1 MEQLIEERR
10 NYIKWRMIKCAAT
23 DIGSY
28 LNRLIE
34 IHNLRKEFTAARPE
48 FYQQLKKINEE
59 DLRGAFF
66 GYYCGRDGYMSVDPA
81 RTFDKE
87 RCMEKLSSISLD
99 AIQRSIENLK
109 EQHSAME
116 EIRDS
121 LNVNDFED

>member
-1 MEQLIEERR
+1 
-10 NYIKWRMIKCAAT
+10 
-23 DIGSY
+23 
-28 LNRLIE
+28 
-34 IHNLRKEFTAARPE
+34 
-48 FYQQLKKINEE
+48 
-59 DLRGAFF
+59 
-66 GYYCGRDGYMSVDPA
+66 MSVDPA

-109 EQHSAME
+109 EQHSAMI